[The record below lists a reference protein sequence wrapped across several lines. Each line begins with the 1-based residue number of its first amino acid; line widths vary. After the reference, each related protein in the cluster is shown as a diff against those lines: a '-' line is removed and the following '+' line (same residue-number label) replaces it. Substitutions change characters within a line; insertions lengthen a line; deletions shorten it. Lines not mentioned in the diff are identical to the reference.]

1 MSGSKAP
8 GSRSAEENRGF
19 RGTGKKEAGIGYGSK
34 VAGEER
40 DYDFFFGLSGLLK
53 R

>member
-1 MSGSKAP
+1 MSGSRAT
-8 GSRSAEENRGF
+8 GSRSTEVKRGF
-19 RGTGKKEAGIGYGSK
+19 PATGKKEAGIGYGSK